1 MALSRTTTT
10 QTGHYGEDLAV
21 QWLRKK
27 GYEIV
32 ARNYRRRFGEVDIIA
47 RHNGYLVFIEV
58 KTRSSNRFGLPV
70 DALTARKQRQ
80 LIKIAEDYLLHH
92 NCLDIPCRFDVLS
105 VSLRQGKK
113 PEISILVNAFDA
125 C

>member
-1 MALSRTTTT
+1 MAGIQTATTEI
-10 QTGHYGEDLAV
+10 GRHGEDLAV

-58 KTRSSNRFGLPV
+58 KTRSSNRFGLPA
-70 DALTARKQRQ
+70 DALTIRKQQQ
-80 LIKIAEDYLLHH
+80 LTRIAEDYLVHH
-92 NCLDIPCRFDVLS
+92 NYLDIPCRFDVLS
-105 VSLRQGKK
+105 VVLRQGKK
-113 PEISILVNAFDA
+113 PEISIVVNAFDA
-125 C
+125 F